1 MFLEYIAATKVSDHP
16 SLPLRP
22 PPRRAPSGA
31 PKRMRV
37 LSLSL
42 KEKKAGTKLAP
53 ILGDISGRPIHVQCR
68 SRTTSP
74 AGARQGAPAR
84 DIYTYPGKIK
94 IHLKEADDTGEAQ
107 KGVGA
112 GAGRAGGGK
121 VKTLV
126 AAMYSKI
133 RHILF
138 LLYITYFKNILYLQI

>member
-1 MFLEYIAATKVSDHP
+1 MTARVYISIDTYIAATKVSDHP

-42 KEKKAGTKLAP
+42 KEKRAGAKVAPTAHRKWPRDYQRAAKLYNAAP
-53 ILGDISGRPIHVQCR
+53 HRL
-68 SRTTSP
+68 SP

-107 KGVGA
+107 RG
-112 GAGRAGGGK
+112 
-121 VKTLV
+121 
-126 AAMYSKI
+126 
-133 RHILF
+133 
-138 LLYITYFKNILYLQI
+138 